1 MRFIDFFAGVGG
13 FRRGLEKAGHKCV
26 GFCEADKY
34 ATMSYTSMHLI
45 TDDQRK
51 FLATLDLKKRQKEIL
66 KEEYRNGEWYSDDIR
81 KVKFDDLPKA
91 DCWTFGAPCFVAGTL
106 ITTKEGY
113 KPIEEVKKGDFVLT
127 HKNRYKEVLTTMKSI
142 KKGIYTLQVQGIPD
156 TECTENHRFYVRYK
170 LKKYDSETQTRYIG
184 WSKPTWKMV
193 KNFNGKEF
201 IIFPCNYECDNPYNI
216 TQKEAWFLGRY
227 LADGT
232 ISDNKKIIWLVGNGK
247 IPNFMRRK
255 KSLGYY
261 LGRCISD
268 YEFESCNPRLIDL
281 CSKLGKTNE
290 SKTIPPFIENLPR
303 DILAEFIMGYV
314 TSQPDLSPTVYKFT
328 ATSKELAC
336 KLGQMLQKTYN
347 IPYSLKKEY
356 YVKPFFKKR
365 NMFFFDFW
373 TIHFPKHN
381 IKDFKGRMIDGNL
394 WMPVKKITFDEK
406 REEVVYNM
414 EVKDDNSYT
423 ANNMGVHN
431 CQDFSI
437 AGKRAGLEGDRSSL
451 VGEIFRLLWE
461 AREEDRPEWL
471 IYENVKGMLSSNRG
485 FDYFHILSEMDRGGY
500 DVEWQLLNSKLH
512 GVPQNRERVY
522 TIGHLRTKGA
532 KKVFPIKGTDGED
545 NSIKLNQIGMLDS
558 EKIYNPTRYRVYDD
572 KGLAPT
578 ITSTD
583 GHGGEEVHIQ

>member
-45 TDDQRK
+45 TDEQRK

-156 TECTENHRFYVRYK
+156 TECTGNHRFYVRYK

-247 IPNFMRRK
+247 IPSFMRRK

-356 YVKPFFKKR
+356 YVQPFFKKR

-394 WMPVKKITFDEK
+394 WMPIKKITFDEK

-485 FDYFHILSEMDRGGY
+485 FDYFHILSEMDRGGTTLNGNY
-500 DVEWQLLNSKLH
+500 STLKTMECHKTGRGCTLLDILEDSVPEKYFLSADQMQRIVFRSSK
-512 GVPQNRERVY
+512 
-522 TIGHLRTKGA
+522 
-532 KKVFPIKGTDGED
+532 
-545 NSIKLNQIGMLDS
+545 S
-558 EKIYNPTRYRVYDD
+558 EKMEHQKEKILT
-572 KGLAPT
+572 KTEFTA
-578 ITSTD
+578 
-583 GHGGEEVHIQ
+583 GGG